1 MENKVVTCKLTDGRE
16 ILIRSPKADRDLDK
30 LLAFFSA
37 LPAEVKNHLRYDVG
51 KDRDAGACRL
61 QQIDGRDHWRLV
73 AELQDGT
80 FVGDGTMD
88 REPFGWT
95 RHIANMRIVVGAGF
109 DALGVR
115 EAICEELMRLAQAAG
130 IERIETEVLPEH
142 ESYIRFLSQLGFERE
157 MVRKNR
163 AKGVDGKLH
172 DLVIL
177 SNDLESVWKRLEDN
191 ITDMDLSF
199 ARWYGGH

>member
-1 MENKVVTCKLTDGRE
+1 
-16 ILIRSPKADRDLDK
+16 
-30 LLAFFSA
+30 
-37 LPAEVKNHLRYDVG
+37 
-51 KDRDAGACRL
+51 
-61 QQIDGRDHWRLV
+61 
-73 AELQDGT
+73 
-80 FVGDGTMD
+80 
-88 REPFGWT
+88 
-95 RHIANMRIVVGAGF
+95 
-109 DALGVR
+109 
-115 EAICEELMRLAQAAG
+115 
-130 IERIETEVLPEH
+130 VLPEH